1 MSEVNT
7 PLVSIIIPV
16 YNAEKY
22 LRQCLD
28 SILALEYQDYEVVM
42 VDDGSKD
49 SSYKICEEYV
59 AKDDRFHFYHKENGG
74 VSSARNFGI
83 QNSSAPWITFVDSD
97 DYVTAGY
104 LNGIDNRDEDI
115 VITGY
120 SKFDNSGIVD
130 RWQSENAHHTE
141 ITTFINSYITDSLL
155 RGPVFKFYKRSLIGD
170 LRFLTDMKI
179 GEDAYFVFKYLAK
192 CKSFSDLPKGEYMV
206 RLADKPDEVK
216 YAISVDYA
224 AQSLSHLK
232 DAYDDLVNVHGI
244 DKIHFLSYIGYFKRI
259 SISDWQS
266 EKSKWYGNKDI
277 KTLYRYVWPALTL
290 KQKLR
295 LTIARRIRR

>member
-1 MSEVNT
+1 MNT

-28 SILALEYQDYEVVM
+28 SILALEYQDYEVIM

-49 SSYKICEEYV
+49 SSYKICEEYA
-59 AKDDRFHFYHKENGG
+59 AKDNRFHFYHKENGG

-170 LRFLTDMKI
+170 LRFLSDMKI
-179 GEDAYFVFKYLAK
+179 GEDAYFVFKYLAQ
-192 CKSFSDLPKGEYMV
+192 CKSFAVLSKGEYMV

-216 YAISVDYA
+216 YAISVDYS